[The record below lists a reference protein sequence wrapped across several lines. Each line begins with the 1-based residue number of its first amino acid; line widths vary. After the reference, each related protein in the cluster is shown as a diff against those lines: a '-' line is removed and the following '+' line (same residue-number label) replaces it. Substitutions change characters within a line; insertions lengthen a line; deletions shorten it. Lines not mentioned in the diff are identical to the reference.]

1 MLKNLYKL
9 KNIKSLLL
17 LLLPFLMQGQDIQDT
32 VNIEGVY
39 YCSRDLYSIIKKKK
53 KVMYVTLPEQFVSDT
68 IVWNIDSSYV
78 FIKEKK
84 YLQKIYSSKKIK
96 FKTLESLNNSEKKI
110 YIENLINKRK
120 GEIEFTEFCNIIST
134 GARLLDNRYLYFYF
148 KAKFDGHEQN
158 FSVRFSQDLMVLNFG
173 FPSYIKC
180 K

>member
-68 IVWNIDSSYV
+68 IAWNIDSSYI

-84 YLQKIYSSKKIK
+84 YLQKIYSSKK
-96 FKTLESLNNSEKKI
+96 LSLKHWS
-110 YIENLINKRK
+110 L
-120 GEIEFTEFCNIIST
+120 
-134 GARLLDNRYLYFYF
+134 
-148 KAKFDGHEQN
+148 
-158 FSVRFSQDLMVLNFG
+158 
-173 FPSYIKC
+173 
-180 K
+180 